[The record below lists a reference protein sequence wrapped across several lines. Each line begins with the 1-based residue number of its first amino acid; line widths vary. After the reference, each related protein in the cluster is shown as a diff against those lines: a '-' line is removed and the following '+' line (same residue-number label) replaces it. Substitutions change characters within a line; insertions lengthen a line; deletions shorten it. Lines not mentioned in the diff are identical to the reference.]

1 MTEQKT
7 RKLVAIMFTDIVG
20 YTALMQGDENVAIKV
35 RVRHREVF
43 EQQHE
48 SHHGEIIQYYGDGTL
63 SIFESA
69 VQAVECAMHIQ
80 RLLIEGDLAVP
91 LRIALHVGDIVYDKT
106 EIYGDG
112 VNVTSRI
119 ESMGVA
125 GAILLSGKLND
136 ELKNQKQISTQSL
149 GTFEFKNV
157 INPVEVYSVTN
168 DGFTIPAPAD
178 LQGKLKQ
185 PIKSIAVLPFVNM
198 SSNED
203 NEFFSDGMTEELINA
218 LTKIKGLKVTSRT
231 SSFFFKN
238 KNIPISEIGLKLNV
252 STLLEGSIRLAG
264 NRMRITT
271 QLIDVVDD
279 FHFWSDTF
287 DRSIEDVFAV
297 QDEISLLIAE
307 RLREHLGHIE
317 IEDHL
322 VKAPD
327 VSIELYKRYLSSRYH
342 MLKMTKPEIEKGI
355 SILQEIITEEPDFSW
370 AHLGIHLG
378 YTLLGTIGLIP
389 AGEAFTTAKPYLDKA
404 IKLDED
410 LPECQL
416 HLSWISFLQDW
427 DLDAAY
433 RHLNKVLEISPIVDY
448 YQSMVSILV
457 AEGKFKASLNYIET
471 ALQLDPFSEINYH
484 LKGFVLYAQ
493 ENYEEAIE
501 HFKKSVS
508 LKSGSQV
515 SLLYWGQ
522 ALLLQGR
529 EREGLAFFQNL
540 SEEENDLLKLGGTTL
555 AHAALGNKD
564 QAEKGI
570 AKLES
575 KLKSDLM
582 DRALNLLIL
591 CQTVIGD
598 QQAAMSLIEK
608 GIAYR
613 LPMMVYL
620 FIEPMLKPL
629 QSIPRFQELMKQV
642 LGETTILE
650 GEKRRYKKPLLN
662 PDLLKQYHDQLIQL
676 MDSEKPYLDPGLSLG
691 GLADM
696 LGIPANQLSQLLN
709 EGFDQNFA
717 EFINSFRLEIFKS
730 KVSDPKKRNFT
741 ILALAYESGFN
752 SKTVFNTYFKKMMGQ
767 TPMSYWKA
775 VTQ

>member
-20 YTALMQGDENVAIKV
+20 YTALMQRDEKAAMKV

-48 SHHGEIIQYYGDGTL
+48 SHQGKIIQYYGDGTL

-69 VQAVECAMHIQ
+69 VQAVECAIRIQ
-80 RLLIEGDLAVP
+80 RLLMEGELAVP
-91 LRIALHVGDIVYDKT
+91 LRIGLHIGDIVYDKT

-119 ESMGVA
+119 ESMGVV

-136 ELKNQKQISTQSL
+136 ELKIQKQISTQSL
-149 GTFEFKNV
+149 GIFEFKNV
-157 INPVEVYSVTN
+157 INPVEVFSVTN
-168 DGFTIPAPAD
+168 EGFTIPSPAD
-178 LQGKLKQ
+178 LQGKFKQ

-198 SSNED
+198 SSSEE

-238 KNIPISEIGLKLNV
+238 KNIPITEIGLKLNV

-271 QLIDVVDD
+271 QLIDVADD

-317 IEDHL
+317 IEGHL

-327 VSIELYKRYLSSRYH
+327 ISIELYKRYLSSRYH
-342 MLKMTKPEIEKGI
+342 MLKMTKPEIEKGL
-355 SILQEIITEEPDFSW
+355 SILQEIITEEPDFAW

-404 IKLDED
+404 IQLDED

-433 RHLNKVLEISPIVDY
+433 KHLNKVLEIRPIVDY
-448 YQSMVSILV
+448 YQSMVTILV

-529 EREGLAFFQNL
+529 EREGLAFFQDF
-540 SEEENDLLKLGGTTL
+540 SEF
-555 AHAALGNKD
+555 
-564 QAEKGI
+564 
-570 AKLES
+570 
-575 KLKSDLM
+575 
-582 DRALNLLIL
+582 
-591 CQTVIGD
+591 VF
-598 QQAAMSLIEK
+598 
-608 GIAYR
+608 
-613 LPMMVYL
+613 L
-620 FIEPMLKPL
+620 F
-629 QSIPRFQELMKQV
+629 
-642 LGETTILE
+642 
-650 GEKRRYKKPLLN
+650 
-662 PDLLKQYHDQLIQL
+662 
-676 MDSEKPYLDPGLSLG
+676 
-691 GLADM
+691 
-696 LGIPANQLSQLLN
+696 
-709 EGFDQNFA
+709 
-717 EFINSFRLEIFKS
+717 SFRDNLC
-730 KVSDPKKRNFT
+730 
-741 ILALAYESGFN
+741 
-752 SKTVFNTYFKKMMGQ
+752 
-767 TPMSYWKA
+767 
-775 VTQ
+775 

>member
-1 MTEQKT
+1 MKEHKT

-20 YTALMQGDENVAIKV
+20 YTALMQGNEEVAIKL
-35 RVRHREVF
+35 RIRHREVF

-63 SIFESA
+63 SIFDSA
-69 VQAVECAMHIQ
+69 VLAVECAIHIQ
-80 RLLIEGDLAVP
+80 RLLMQGDPAVP
-91 LRIALHVGDIVYDKT
+91 LRIGLHVGDIVYDKT

-119 ESMGVA
+119 ESMGIA

-168 DGFTIPAPAD
+168 DGFTMPAPAD
-178 LQGKLKQ
+178 LHGKFKQ
-185 PIKSIAVLPFVNM
+185 AIKSIAVLPFVNM
-198 SSNED
+198 SANKD

-238 KNIPISEIGLKLNV
+238 KNMPISEIGKELNV

-271 QLIDVVDD
+271 QLIDVADD

-307 RLREHLGHIE
+307 KLREHLGHIE

-322 VKAPD
+322 VEAPD
-327 VSIELYKRYLSSRYH
+327 VSVELYKRYLSSRYL
-342 MLKMTKPEIEKGI
+342 MLKMTKQDIEQGLL
-355 SILQEIITEEPDFSW
+355 ILQEIIIEEPNYPL
-370 AHLGIHLG
+370 AHLGMNLG
-378 YTLLGTIGLIP
+378 YTLLGTNGLIP
-389 AGEAFTTAKPYLDKA
+389 AGEAFAVGKPFLDKA
-404 IKLDED
+404 IELDEN

-416 HLSWISFLQDW
+416 HLSWISFLQEW
-427 DLDAAY
+427 NFDAAY
-433 RHLNKVLEISPIVDY
+433 KHLNKVVEVRPIVDY
-448 YQSMVSILV
+448 YQSMASMLV
-457 AEGKFKASLNYIET
+457 AEGKFKAALNYIET

-484 LKGFVLYAQ
+484 LKGYTLYAQ
-493 ENYEEAIE
+493 ENYEVAIE

-508 LKSGSQV
+508 LKPDSHV

-522 ALLLQGR
+522 ALLLQGKAK
-529 EREGLAFFQNL
+529 EGLAFFQNL
-540 SEEENDLLKLGGTTL
+540 SDEDDLLKLGGTTL
-555 AHAALGNKD
+555 AHAALGDKN
-564 QAEKGI
+564 QADKGI
-570 AKLES
+570 AELES
-575 KLKSDLM
+575 KLESDLM
-582 DRALNLLIL
+582 GRALNLLIL
-591 CQTVIGD
+591 CQMQIGD
-598 QQAAMSLIEK
+598 KQAAMRLIEK
-608 GIAYR
+608 GINYR

-620 FIEPMLKPL
+620 FVEPMLKQL
-629 QSIPRFQELMKQV
+629 QSVPRFQELMKKV

-650 GEKRRYKKPLLN
+650 VEKRRYTKPLLK
-662 PDLLKQYHDQLIQL
+662 PDLLKEYHDQLIQL

-691 GLADM
+691 SLSDM
-696 LGIPANQLSQLLN
+696 IGISANQLSQLLN

-717 EFINSFRLEIFKS
+717 EFINSFRLEMFKS
-730 KVSDPKKRNFT
+730 KVADPKMKNFD
-741 ILALAYESGFN
+741 ILALAYESGFS
-752 SKTVFNTYFKKMMGQ
+752 SKNVFNTYFEKMMGQ